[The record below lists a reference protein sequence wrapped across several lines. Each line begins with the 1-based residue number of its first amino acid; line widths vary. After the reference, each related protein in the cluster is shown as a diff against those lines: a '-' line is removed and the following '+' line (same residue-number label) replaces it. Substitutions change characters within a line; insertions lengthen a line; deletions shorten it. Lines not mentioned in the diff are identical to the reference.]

1 MGRARRHD
9 RRTRRRRPVA
19 DEPRRSDGAD
29 LAGGARTLRRGRGR
43 RGRQGRRGDAAAA
56 HEAGHRR
63 DRRRRRTGRAA
74 AARTG
79 PRPRQAPAGSGRRQW
94 RRRHLRPRR
103 PAVRTAAGRAG
114 TRPGR
119 RHRHPRRRRPGPPVG
134 GLCGHRTR
142 LPRTR
147 IRLADRRGAAQP
159 AQRGH
164 RAAAACHHAL
174 RPPECDR
181 PRTPPARRTR
191 PGRSGIGP
199 RRTGEAGS
207 GPARAP
213 ALGGPG
219 GQGGHQGPAPVAAGP
234 LGRGR
239 RRRQRERRQR
249 GRGGP
254 HPVRVRRRDL
264 RLHRQPA
271 RGEPLMANT
280 ANEDKLREYL
290 KRVTTDLAQTRQR
303 LRDAEDAG
311 REPIAVVAMSCRFP
325 GGVASSDDL
334 WSLVESGT
342 DAISPFPA
350 DRGWDLERLHHPDR
364 SLPGTSS
371 TKEGGFLDGV
381 ADFDPGFFGISPH
394 EALAMDPQQ
403 RLLLE
408 TAWEAMERAGID
420 PRTARGARAGVFVGV
435 MYQDYASLLGD
446 VPEGSQSF
454 MATGTSNSIASGR
467 ISYTFGLEGPAV
479 TVDTACSSSLVTLHL
494 AAHALRKG
502 ECTFALAGG
511 VSVMATPTSLV
522 EFSRQGGL
530 AADGRV
536 KAFAAAADGTSFSEG
551 AGMVLLEKLSDARR
565 LGHPVLAVIRGSAVN
580 QDGASSG
587 LTAPNGPSQQRVI
600 RQALANAG
608 LTAADIDVVEA
619 HGTGTR
625 LGDPLEAQA
634 LLATYGKDR
643 PKDRPLRLGSVKSNI
658 GHTQAAAGIAGVIKM
673 VMALRHGVMPKTL
686 NVDAPTPQV
695 DWASG
700 AVELLAE
707 ARPWPGLDRPR
718 RAAVS
723 SFGISGTNAH
733 VILEQAAEDEP
744 RAAADEPAA
753 PLTGSVPWVV
763 SGRSPDAVREQAARL
778 GRAATALDPADVGT
792 TLAARSAFEHRAVVV
807 GADRDTLLGRL
818 DAVAAG
824 LAGPGIATGTTGG
837 DRVVF
842 VFPGQGTQWAGMAA
856 GLLEA
861 SPAFR
866 ESVAECARALE
877 PYLEWDLVAALG
889 DPELLK
895 RVDVVQPVL
904 WTMMVSLAA
913 VWRSLGVEPAAVV
926 GHSQGEIAAAVV
938 AGGLSLE
945 DGARIVAL
953 RSRAWLTLAGKG
965 GMATVAL
972 PADEVRER
980 IARWGDALSVAAV
993 NGPGVCAVA
1002 GDPAALDELVAEL
1015 VAQKHRARRIEGID
1029 TAGHSAQVDGLRER
1043 LLTDLAPVAPRS
1055 GDVPFYSTVTGGLL
1069 DTAELDAGYW
1079 YRNMREPVAF
1089 QAATE
1094 ALAGEGHRLF
1104 VECSPHPVLGP
1115 AIQDTAEPTA
1125 VVPTLRRQEGG
1136 PDRLLASAGE
1146 AWAHG
1151 APVDW
1156 RSLFPG
1162 ARRVD
1167 LPTYAFQKQRYW
1179 PMPGAAPVAR
1189 AGGGAGDTELWDA
1202 LERGDLALDDT
1213 ARSALDTWRRDR
1225 TEKNTIDSW
1234 RYRIAWRPV
1243 TDTSVPALTGRWL
1256 VLAGE
1261 ESAEAA
1267 DSVVRSLRAHGAEP
1281 ERVSSVAGESAAG
1294 VVALLDLEGTLG
1306 LVREAVAEGPAC
1318 PLWIVT
1324 RQGVSVGMADPLGSA
1339 EQASIWGLGRVV
1351 GLEHSE
1357 RWGGLV
1363 DLPAVLDDRT
1373 GARLARVFAGIGDE
1387 DQLAVRPHGIFVRR
1401 LVPAPLNDRP
1411 APRDWTPAGTV
1422 LVTGGV
1428 GGVGAHVA
1436 RWLARRGADHLVL
1449 TSRRGEDSPGAARLA
1464 AELRESGTEVTVAAC
1479 DVADRAALAALVTSL
1494 AEAGTPIR
1502 SVMHA
1507 AGIAPLV
1514 PLTET
1519 DAGVLADT
1527 LAAKVA
1533 GTAHLDALLDGAP
1546 GAEPLDAFVLFS
1558 SGAGVWGGGGQGA
1571 YAAANAY
1578 QDAFA
1583 ELRRARGLPATSV
1596 AWGGWSD
1603 GGMAAEENAVRHL
1616 ERRGLLAMA
1625 PELAVAALQQALDHD
1640 ETLLT
1645 VTRMDW
1651 GRFATA
1657 FSASRPRPLLDE
1669 LPAVQAALTSA
1680 PEPGTGPSGAGN
1692 ALAERLAGLPE
1703 AERLRIL
1710 EDLVRG
1716 HAAAVLGFGGA
1727 DQIEPGRAFR
1737 DIGFDSV
1744 TAVAMRNRLAAD
1756 TGLTLPTVLVFDQ
1769 PTPTAVAR
1777 FVDDRLA
1784 GRDTAATGPLKPGTA
1799 TAATGDDPVAVV
1811 AVGCRFP
1818 GGVAG
1823 PEDYWRLLT
1832 EGRDAVGAF
1841 PDDRGWDL
1849 DSFYHPDPD
1858 HPGTSYTREAAFVH
1872 EAPDFDAGFFGIS
1885 PREALVMDPQQRLLL
1900 ETSWEAF
1907 ERAGIDPGT
1916 LRGSASGVFIGA
1928 SSSGYATNLTQ
1939 IPEGA
1944 EGYFITGSASAVLS
1958 GRISYVLGLEG
1969 PAVTVDTAC
1978 SSSLVALHYA
1988 AQSLRSGECNLAL
2001 AGGVAVLTNPG
2012 VFIEFSRQRGQAADG
2027 RVKAFSA
2034 AADGTGWGEGAGVVL
2049 LERLS
2054 DARRNGHP
2062 VLAVLRGSAVNQ
2074 DGASNGITAPNGPSQ
2089 QRVIRQA
2096 LANAGLAPSD
2106 VDVVEAHGT
2115 GTRLGDPIEA
2125 EALLATYGRDR
2136 ETPLLL
2142 GSVKSNIGHTQ
2153 AAAGAAGLIKLVLAL
2168 REGVVPRTLHVDE
2181 PTPHVDWSSGAV
2193 RLVTEQADW
2202 PDTGRPRRAGLSAF
2216 GVSGTN
2222 VHVILEE
2229 AAEPEARTA
2238 AARRVLPVV
2247 PVPVSAG
2254 SAEGLRAQAARLL
2267 ELAVSGQEPLDLGFS
2282 LGTTRS
2288 ALEHRAVLVVADRD
2302 ELVAELSALAEGRSG
2317 AVHGERSGGRLAF
2330 LFSGQGSQRLGMGR
2344 ELYDAY
2350 PVYADAFDAVC
2361 ARLELPVREVV
2372 FGEDAEL
2379 LDRTEYTQAALFAVE
2394 VALYRLV
2401 ESWGVRPDFL
2411 AGHSVGEIAAAHV
2424 AGVLSLEDACAL
2436 VAARGRLMGALP
2448 EGGAMVAVEASEEDV
2463 RPLLTGGVD
2472 IAAVNG
2478 PRSVVLSGD
2487 EDAVLELAAR
2497 WKHKRLKVSHAFHS
2511 HLMDPMLDE
2520 FRGVARSLSYERATV
2535 PVAGQPT
2542 EVDAEYWVR
2551 HVRDTVRFHD
2561 ALTRLDEYGVT
2572 AFLEIGPDG
2581 VLSALTDG
2589 RGTPL
2594 LRKDRSEARTAVAA
2608 LGRVHAAG
2616 FAPDWAAVFDGT
2628 GARRI
2633 DLPTY
2638 PFQRQRYWIENGPGA
2653 GDVTA
2658 AGIGP
2663 AHHPLLGAAVFLAGE
2678 RGLVLT
2684 GRLSLRTHPWLADHT
2699 VAGAA
2704 LLAGTAFVDL
2714 AVHAGDHIGR
2724 DRLEEL
2730 TIEAPLVVPERG
2742 SVLLQ
2747 IAVDAPDGFGRCPV
2761 AVHSRAEDAAP
2772 DALWTRHATGYL
2784 GAAPAAPEVTPD
2796 SGPWPPQGATALPV
2810 EGLYEALGQHGFSY
2824 GHAFQGLR
2832 SAWRRGAGPGQEVFA
2847 EVTLPGDDAARFGLH
2862 PALLDAALHALAVE
2876 SLDGTG
2882 DGMGT
2887 GRGRLPFAWT
2897 GVRLHAAG
2905 ARTLRVRL
2913 ARSGA
2918 DGVTLHATDPS
2929 GQPVVTVDSL
2939 VLRSLAPDALRGT
2952 AHHDDLFGIDR
2963 VPAPTGG
2970 TPVHAVVLDGYG
2982 AAALDAVDG
2991 APDAVVA
2998 LVPGAGSPAP
3008 GAASVVEGAHRTAH
3022 ATLELMREWLA
3033 RPRFDTSRLV
3043 LVTGPGLAH
3052 SVVTGLVRSAQ
3063 TENPGRFV
3071 LVGTDDPDGPEGLR
3085 LPWSELLATGEPQ
3098 LTVRAGEVT
3107 VPRLARIRVSES
3119 RVAETHA
3126 SETHASEPGS
3136 EPAVPAFGPGGTV
3149 LVTGATGA
3157 LGKLVATRLVTAH
3170 GVRSLVL
3177 VGRRGP
3183 AAEGADELVAQ
3194 LRELGADV
3202 RIESCDASD
3211 RQALAALLDTVPGLT
3226 GVVHTAGVLDDGVLS
3241 SLTAGQLSAV
3251 LRPKVDAAWYL
3262 HELTRDR
3269 DLTAFVLFSSA
3280 AGTVGSPGQANYAA
3294 ANAFLD
3300 ALAEQRAAE
3309 GLPATSLAWG
3319 MWEQAGGMAGGL
3331 ADADV
3336 RRLSRSGVLPLTPE
3350 HGLELFD
3357 TAVAAG
3363 PATGRAVLVPMA
3375 LDLPSLTRG
3384 AASGLLPPVLSGL
3397 VRVPARRRADA
3408 GGTEAAGDLLR
3419 RLSGLSEDDRAS
3431 ELLALV
3437 RTHAAAV
3444 LGHAAAEAVEPARAF
3459 TELGFDSLTAVELRN
3474 RLDTATGLKLP
3485 ATLVFDHPSAEALAD
3500 HLLGELLGTGE
3511 HLTAITA
3518 AGTAATDEP
3527 IAIVAMSCRF
3537 PGGVTSPEE
3546 LWDLVNEGRDGI
3558 TPYPVNR
3565 GWDAA
3570 RLHEPNPQNPD
3581 LHYAEAGGFLHDAD
3595 EFDPGFFGIGP
3606 REALAMDP
3614 QHRLL
3619 LETSWEAFERAGI
3632 DPKTLRGSRTG
3643 VFAGLM
3649 YHDYAPLLQ
3658 QTADG
3663 GGGYV
3668 GVGNSGSIASGRVSY
3683 TFGLEGPA
3691 VTVDTACSSSLVTL
3705 HLAVQ
3710 ALRQGECDLALAGGV
3725 SVMSSPDVLIELS
3738 RQGGLAPDGRC
3749 KAFGA
3754 NANGAG
3760 FSEGAGMLLV
3770 ERLSDARRNG
3780 HQVLAVVRG
3789 SAVNQDGASNGLTAP
3804 NGPSQRR
3811 VIRQALA
3818 NAGLTYAD
3826 VDVVEAHGTGTVLGD
3841 PIEAQALLATYGQD
3855 RPEDKPLLLGSIK
3868 SNIGHTQAAAGVAG
3882 VIKMVMALRNG
3893 VLPRTLHADE
3903 PSPHVDWTAGAVRLL
3918 GEPAAWTR
3926 DGRPRRAGIS
3936 SFGISGT
3943 NAHTVIEEAPEH
3955 TLPVNGATAAPA
3967 PVSGAVPW
3975 VLSGRSPEA
3984 VRGQAARLSRSLEA
3998 GPDVAGIGWSLVVSR
4013 SVFEHRA
4020 VVVGADAEELTGRLR
4035 ALAEGA
4041 EAPGVVRGAVA

>member
-1 MGRARRHD
+1 
-9 RRTRRRRPVA
+9 
-19 DEPRRSDGAD
+19 
-29 LAGGARTLRRGRGR
+29 
-43 RGRQGRRGDAAAA
+43 
-56 HEAGHRR
+56 
-63 DRRRRRTGRAA
+63 
-74 AARTG
+74 
-79 PRPRQAPAGSGRRQW
+79 
-94 RRRHLRPRR
+94 
-103 PAVRTAAGRAG
+103 
-114 TRPGR
+114 
-119 RHRHPRRRRPGPPVG
+119 
-134 GLCGHRTR
+134 
-142 LPRTR
+142 
-147 IRLADRRGAAQP
+147 
-159 AQRGH
+159 
-164 RAAAACHHAL
+164 
-174 RPPECDR
+174 
-181 PRTPPARRTR
+181 
-191 PGRSGIGP
+191 
-199 RRTGEAGS
+199 
-207 GPARAP
+207 
-213 ALGGPG
+213 
-219 GQGGHQGPAPVAAGP
+219 
-234 LGRGR
+234 
-239 RRRQRERRQR
+239 
-249 GRGGP
+249 
-254 HPVRVRRRDL
+254 
-264 RLHRQPA
+264 
-271 RGEPLMANT
+271 MANT

-408 TAWEAMERAGID
+408 TAWEAMERASID

-1784 GRDTAATGPLKPGTA
+1784 GRDTAATGPVKPGTA

-1988 AQSLRSGECNLAL
+1988 AQSLRSGECDLAL

-2267 ELAVSGQEPLDLGFS
+2267 ELAASGQEPLDLGFS

-2344 ELYDAY
+2344 ELYDAF

-2361 ARLELPVREVV
+2361 AHLDTRLDRPVREVV

-2424 AGVLSLEDACAL
+2424 AGVFSLEDACTL

-2487 EDAVLELAAR
+2487 EGAVLELAGR
-2497 WKHKRLKVSHAFHS
+2497 WKHKRLRVSHAFHS
-2511 HLMDPMLDE
+2511 HLMDPMLDA
-2520 FRGVARSLSYERATV
+2520 FRAVARELTYERATV
-2535 PVAGQPT
+2535 PVAGQPDR
-2542 EVDAEYWVR
+2542 VDAEYWVR
-2551 HVRDTVRFHD
+2551 HVRDAVRFHD
-2561 ALTRLDEYGVT
+2561 AVEWLRGEGVSS
-2572 AFLEIGPDG
+2572 FLEVGPDG
-2581 VLSALTDG
+2581 VLSALAG
-2589 RGTPL
+2589 GGVPL
-2594 LRKDRSEARTAVAA
+2594 LRRNRPEAESALAALAQLHVRGTAV
-2608 LGRVHAAG
+2608 
-2616 FAPDWAAVFDGT
+2616 DWAALFAGT
-2628 GARRI
+2628 GARRVG
-2633 DLPTY
+2633 LPTY
-2638 PFQRQRYWIENGPGA
+2638 AFQRQVYW
-2653 GDVTA
+2653 
-2658 AGIGP
+2658 
-2663 AHHPLLGAAVFLAGE
+2663 
-2678 RGLVLT
+2678 
-2684 GRLSLRTHPWLADHT
+2684 
-2699 VAGAA
+2699 
-2704 LLAGTAFVDL
+2704 
-2714 AVHAGDHIGR
+2714 
-2724 DRLEEL
+2724 
-2730 TIEAPLVVPERG
+2730 
-2742 SVLLQ
+2742 
-2747 IAVDAPDGFGRCPV
+2747 
-2761 AVHSRAEDAAP
+2761 
-2772 DALWTRHATGYL
+2772 
-2784 GAAPAAPEVTPD
+2784 PEV
-2796 SGPWPPQGATALPV
+2796 
-2810 EGLYEALGQHGFSY
+2810 
-2824 GHAFQGLR
+2824 
-2832 SAWRRGAGPGQEVFA
+2832 
-2847 EVTLPGDDAARFGLH
+2847 
-2862 PALLDAALHALAVE
+2862 
-2876 SLDGTG
+2876 
-2882 DGMGT
+2882 
-2887 GRGRLPFAWT
+2887 
-2897 GVRLHAAG
+2897 
-2905 ARTLRVRL
+2905 
-2913 ARSGA
+2913 
-2918 DGVTLHATDPS
+2918 
-2929 GQPVVTVDSL
+2929 
-2939 VLRSLAPDALRGT
+2939 
-2952 AHHDDLFGIDR
+2952 
-2963 VPAPTGG
+2963 
-2970 TPVHAVVLDGYG
+2970 
-2982 AAALDAVDG
+2982 
-2991 APDAVVA
+2991 VA
-2998 LVPGAGSPAP
+2998 
-3008 GAASVVEGAHRTAH
+3008 
-3022 ATLELMREWLA
+3022 
-3033 RPRFDTSRLV
+3033 
-3043 LVTGPGLAH
+3043 
-3052 SVVTGLVRSAQ
+3052 
-3063 TENPGRFV
+3063 
-3071 LVGTDDPDGPEGLR
+3071 
-3085 LPWSELLATGEPQ
+3085 
-3098 LTVRAGEVT
+3098 
-3107 VPRLARIRVSES
+3107 
-3119 RVAETHA
+3119 
-3126 SETHASEPGS
+3126 
-3136 EPAVPAFGPGGTV
+3136 
-3149 LVTGATGA
+3149 
-3157 LGKLVATRLVTAH
+3157 
-3170 GVRSLVL
+3170 
-3177 VGRRGP
+3177 
-3183 AAEGADELVAQ
+3183 
-3194 LRELGADV
+3194 
-3202 RIESCDASD
+3202 
-3211 RQALAALLDTVPGLT
+3211 
-3226 GVVHTAGVLDDGVLS
+3226 
-3241 SLTAGQLSAV
+3241 
-3251 LRPKVDAAWYL
+3251 
-3262 HELTRDR
+3262 
-3269 DLTAFVLFSSA
+3269 
-3280 AGTVGSPGQANYAA
+3280 
-3294 ANAFLD
+3294 
-3300 ALAEQRAAE
+3300 
-3309 GLPATSLAWG
+3309 
-3319 MWEQAGGMAGGL
+3319 
-3331 ADADV
+3331 
-3336 RRLSRSGVLPLTPE
+3336 
-3350 HGLELFD
+3350 
-3357 TAVAAG
+3357 
-3363 PATGRAVLVPMA
+3363 
-3375 LDLPSLTRG
+3375 
-3384 AASGLLPPVLSGL
+3384 
-3397 VRVPARRRADA
+3397 
-3408 GGTEAAGDLLR
+3408 
-3419 RLSGLSEDDRAS
+3419 
-3431 ELLALV
+3431 
-3437 RTHAAAV
+3437 
-3444 LGHAAAEAVEPARAF
+3444 
-3459 TELGFDSLTAVELRN
+3459 
-3474 RLDTATGLKLP
+3474 
-3485 ATLVFDHPSAEALAD
+3485 SAE
-3500 HLLGELLGTGE
+3500 
-3511 HLTAITA
+3511 
-3518 AGTAATDEP
+3518 
-3527 IAIVAMSCRF
+3527 
-3537 PGGVTSPEE
+3537 
-3546 LWDLVNEGRDGI
+3546 
-3558 TPYPVNR
+3558 
-3565 GWDAA
+3565 
-3570 RLHEPNPQNPD
+3570 
-3581 LHYAEAGGFLHDAD
+3581 
-3595 EFDPGFFGIGP
+3595 
-3606 REALAMDP
+3606 
-3614 QHRLL
+3614 
-3619 LETSWEAFERAGI
+3619 
-3632 DPKTLRGSRTG
+3632 
-3643 VFAGLM
+3643 
-3649 YHDYAPLLQ
+3649 
-3658 QTADG
+3658 
-3663 GGGYV
+3663 
-3668 GVGNSGSIASGRVSY
+3668 
-3683 TFGLEGPA
+3683 
-3691 VTVDTACSSSLVTL
+3691 
-3705 HLAVQ
+3705 
-3710 ALRQGECDLALAGGV
+3710 
-3725 SVMSSPDVLIELS
+3725 
-3738 RQGGLAPDGRC
+3738 
-3749 KAFGA
+3749 
-3754 NANGAG
+3754 
-3760 FSEGAGMLLV
+3760 
-3770 ERLSDARRNG
+3770 
-3780 HQVLAVVRG
+3780 
-3789 SAVNQDGASNGLTAP
+3789 
-3804 NGPSQRR
+3804 
-3811 VIRQALA
+3811 
-3818 NAGLTYAD
+3818 
-3826 VDVVEAHGTGTVLGD
+3826 
-3841 PIEAQALLATYGQD
+3841 
-3855 RPEDKPLLLGSIK
+3855 
-3868 SNIGHTQAAAGVAG
+3868 
-3882 VIKMVMALRNG
+3882 
-3893 VLPRTLHADE
+3893 
-3903 PSPHVDWTAGAVRLL
+3903 
-3918 GEPAAWTR
+3918 
-3926 DGRPRRAGIS
+3926 
-3936 SFGISGT
+3936 
-3943 NAHTVIEEAPEH
+3943 
-3955 TLPVNGATAAPA
+3955 
-3967 PVSGAVPW
+3967 
-3975 VLSGRSPEA
+3975 
-3984 VRGQAARLSRSLEA
+3984 
-3998 GPDVAGIGWSLVVSR
+3998 
-4013 SVFEHRA
+4013 
-4020 VVVGADAEELTGRLR
+4020 
-4035 ALAEGA
+4035 
-4041 EAPGVVRGAVA
+4041 